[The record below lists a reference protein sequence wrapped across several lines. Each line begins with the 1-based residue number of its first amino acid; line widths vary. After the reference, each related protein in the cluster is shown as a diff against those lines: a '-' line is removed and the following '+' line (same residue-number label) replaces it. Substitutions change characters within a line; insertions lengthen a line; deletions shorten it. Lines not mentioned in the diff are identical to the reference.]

1 MLSSYYRGNDGR
13 QGKKFPTYQEIPCPG
28 FGNFGKEGYNFATFS
43 YPKLSSAAIIKT
55 MRKIRIYQ
63 ALIGLFFIV
72 TAAIYAGC
80 IPVYYDKLATHCI
93 ENGCGVMV
101 FALILEPGGLTVT
114 EVAFLLV
121 AIDCSITIVF
131 YSTAMIL
138 LWKSAREPMGLL
150 ASLAMIA
157 FGTSFPV
164 LVAVGSEDW
173 LLGKYWFFG
182 VSAIGWIA
190 ISLFCLLFPN
200 GKFVPAWSKY
210 AMALIAIVH
219 IANIYFEGSIWR
231 ALHVPMFIQLVWY
244 ISTTLLL
251 IYAQVYRFRRISSSE
266 QRQQTKWVVYG
277 VAICFLG
284 FAVVSMLFNPD
295 FFNGNAVY
303 YIYMNAALHLFLSAL
318 PITLTLAVLRRRL
331 WDINPLVNRTIVYG
345 ALTVCIVLLYTGVV
359 LYLGNLF
366 VTWSN
371 YVVSLI
377 ATALVAVLFAPLREW
392 LQRLVNRLMKGRHDD
407 PYAVLLELGS
417 QLIQP
422 LAPDAMLTA
431 IARQV
436 QGALRLPYA
445 SIAMDIEG
453 HETMLAE
460 AGECKDELELHAYP
474 IVYRGKSIGTL
485 YAASRS
491 AGEIFSSEDHMF
503 LEVLLQQAAPIVNN
517 ADMLQGMRRLAE
529 DLQESREKL
538 VLAREEERRRI
549 RNNLHD
555 DLAPRLAAL
564 AINVAVARKFV
575 DKEPAAAV
583 AKMDEL
589 GHVIRSTVQDIRS
602 LVNDLRPPALDE
614 LGLVGA
620 IRARMDEMAKP
631 ADGTAGKSLHMQIEA
646 PQELPALRAAV
657 EVAVYRI
664 VTESLVNVVKHAHAT
679 VCRVMLTV
687 TEDRRLIVEVTDNG
701 IGVGTATRPALA
713 GMTGGIGL
721 ISMRERAAEI
731 GGECVIE
738 RLDAGGTRVRAVLP
752 LQ

>member
-1 MLSSYYRGNDGR
+1 
-13 QGKKFPTYQEIPCPG
+13 
-28 FGNFGKEGYNFATFS
+28 
-43 YPKLSSAAIIKT
+43 

-63 ALIGLFFIV
+63 ILIGLFFIV
-72 TAAIYAGC
+72 TAAIYASC
-80 IPVYYDKLATHCI
+80 IPIYYDKLVAQCI
-93 ENGCGVMV
+93 TEGCGVSV
-101 FALILEPGGLTVT
+101 PALNVEPGGPTVA
-114 EVAFLLV
+114 EIALLHV
-121 AIDCSITIVF
+121 IIDCSITIVF
-131 YSTAMIL
+131 YSAALIL
-138 LWKSAREPMGLL
+138 LWKSAREPIGLL
-150 ASLAMIA
+150 AALAMIA
-157 FGTSFPV
+157 FGTSFPS
-164 LVAVGSEDW
+164 LVAVGSEG
-173 LLGKYWFFG
+173 LLFSKYWFFG
-182 VSAIGWIA
+182 VAGVGWIA

-200 GKFVPAWSKY
+200 GKFVPTWSRY
-210 AMALIAIVH
+210 AMMLIAIVDIAH
-219 IANIYFEGSIWR
+219 IFFEGNLWR
-231 ALHVPMFIQLVWY
+231 TLHVPQIIQLIWY
-244 ISTTLLL
+244 ASTTLLL
-251 IYAQVYRFRRISSSE
+251 IYAQVHRFRKVSSPE

-277 VAICFLG
+277 VTVCFFG
-284 FAVVSMLFNPD
+284 FVVISMMFDPN
-295 FFNGNAVY
+295 FYKGNAVY
-303 YIYMNAALHLFLSAL
+303 YLYLNAALHLSLSAL

-366 VTWSN
+366 VDWSN

-377 ATALVAVLFAPLREW
+377 ATALVAVVFGPLKEW
-392 LQRLVNRLMKGRHDD
+392 LQKLVNRLMKGRHDD

-417 QLIQP
+417 QMMQP
-422 LAPDAMLTA
+422 LAPDAMLSA

-436 QGALRLPYA
+436 QVALRLPYA

-453 HETMLAE
+453 QETRLAE
-460 AGECKDELELHAYP
+460 AGERRDELELHAFP
-474 IVYRGKSIGTL
+474 IVYQGKTIGTL
-485 YAASRS
+485 YAAGRS
-491 AGEIFSSEDHMF
+491 AGEVFSSEDLIF

-564 AINVAVARKFV
+564 ALNVAIARKFV

-583 AKMDEL
+583 TKLDEL

-631 ADGTAGKSLHMQIEA
+631 ATTGADGAASKGLHMRIDA
-646 PQELPALRAAV
+646 PQELPSLRAAV

-664 VTESLVNVVKHAHAT
+664 VTESMVNVVKHADAT
-679 VCRVMLTV
+679 DCQVTLTV
-687 TEDRRLIVEVTDNG
+687 TEDRKLLVEVTDNG
-701 IGVGTATRPALA
+701 IGVGTAKRPALT

-738 RLDAGGTRVRAVLP
+738 RMNTGGTRVRAMLP